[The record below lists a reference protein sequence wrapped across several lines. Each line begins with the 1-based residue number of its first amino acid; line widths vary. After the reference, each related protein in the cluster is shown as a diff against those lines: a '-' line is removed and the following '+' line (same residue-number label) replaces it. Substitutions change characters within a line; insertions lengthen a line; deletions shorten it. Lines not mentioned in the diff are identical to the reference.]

1 MIILLKLIFI
11 IWKRRKP
18 QWWQP
23 KHILTFMQISHSVR
37 ILCKSNL
44 VYFVVYT
51 GRYFVLSLSYYVTK
65 MTWLEPQ
72 PWIFFLDLWAVQPN
86 TVLYTVYIYLQRK
99 TSWNVN
105 RWMKDKYVHY
115 IYTIHIFPTD
125 NPMKT
130 RYSIST
136 GYCFETAST
145 EIHVNI
151 HHTNI
156 QQCLHVCSLC
166 NQWYLSEQSKYFLQT
181 IWYSSVLARIGNSLF
196 CTFALRSFATVA
208 V

>member
-1 MIILLKLIFI
+1 MYSTVHISLAENHLKC
-11 IWKRRKP
+11 KP
-18 QWWQP
+18 FDERQVCT
-23 KHILTFMQISHSVR
+23 L
-37 ILCKSNL
+37 
-44 VYFVVYT
+44 
-51 GRYFVLSLSYYVTK
+51 
-65 MTWLEPQ
+65 
-72 PWIFFLDLWAVQPN
+72 
-86 TVLYTVYIYLQRK
+86 
-99 TSWNVN
+99 
-105 RWMKDKYVHY
+105 Y

-166 NQWYLSEQSKYFLQT
+166 NQ
-181 IWYSSVLARIGNSLF
+181 
-196 CTFALRSFATVA
+196 
-208 V
+208 